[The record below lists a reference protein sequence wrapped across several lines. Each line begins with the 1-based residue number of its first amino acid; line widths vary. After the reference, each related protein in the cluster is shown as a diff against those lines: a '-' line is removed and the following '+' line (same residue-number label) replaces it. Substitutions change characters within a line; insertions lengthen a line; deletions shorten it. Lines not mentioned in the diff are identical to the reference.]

1 MKLFV
6 KDNIPYIVLYVMQ
19 FIFLYST
26 FRWLD
31 VKVVE
36 GNIVYLFLVSL
47 FMLII
52 YLTFRYVIGRSGY
65 KWLSNIPDLKD
76 AKAFLQMDVTSPL
89 LHTFKEGLA
98 RQYQLMQSEKERS
111 IQEKQEQIDFMNR
124 FVHLLKTPL
133 SALHLIVQDRE
144 DSDGSEEMQVEIVR
158 MEYQLNMIL
167 TLSRMSSFRQDFYI
181 QSVSIEPLV
190 FEVINDLKSHFIHHH
205 LFPSADVHGDATVL
219 SDRKWLKFVLMQLLT
234 NAIRY
239 SDGGNRH
246 IKIFA
251 GRQGD
256 YITLTVKD
264 EGVGIS
270 PQDLP
275 RVFDLYFTGA
285 NGRKFGE
292 STGIGLYLVRKICDE
307 LCHRV
312 SIQSSFGVGTEVK
325 IDFSLS
331 DHPDLTR

>member
-6 KDNIPYIVLYVMQ
+6 KDNIPYIVLHVMQ

-31 VKVVE
+31 ADVVE

-52 YLTFRYVIGRSGY
+52 YLTFRYVAGHSGY
-65 KWLSNIPDLKD
+65 KWLSKIPDLKD
-76 AKAFLQMDVTSPL
+76 AKTFLQMDVASPL
-89 LHTFKEGLA
+89 LYAFKKGLG
-98 RQYQLMQSEKERS
+98 RQYQLMQSERERS
-111 IQEKQEQIDFMNR
+111 IQEKQELIDFMNR

-144 DSDGSEEMQVEIVR
+144 DSDGAEEMQVEIVR

-167 TLSRMSSFRQDFYI
+167 TLSRLSSFRQDFYI
-181 QSVSIEPLV
+181 QKVSMKPLV
-190 FEVINDLKSHFIHHH
+190 FEVINELKSHFIHHH
-205 LFPSADVHGDATVL
+205 LFPSADVHGDVAVL
-219 SDRKWLKFVLMQLLT
+219 SDRKWLKFVVVQLLT

-251 GRQGD
+251 GREGE

-307 LCHRV
+307 LSHRV
-312 SIQSSFGVGTEVK
+312 SIKSFLGVGTE
-325 IDFSLS
+325 IEIRFSS
-331 DHPDLTR
+331 YNHP

>member
-6 KDNIPYIVLYVMQ
+6 KDNIPYIVLHVMQ

-26 FRWLD
+26 FHWLD
-31 VKVVE
+31 ANVVE

-47 FMLII
+47 VMLVI
-52 YLTFRYVIGRSGY
+52 YLTFRYVVGHSGY

-89 LHTFKEGLA
+89 LHTLKDGLA
-98 RQYQLMQSEKERS
+98 RQYQLMQSERERS

-167 TLSRMSSFRQDFYI
+167 TLSRLSSFRQDFYI
-181 QSVSIEPLV
+181 QTVSIEPLV
-190 FEVINDLKSHFIHHH
+190 VEVINDLKSHFIHHH
-205 LFPSADVHGDATVL
+205 LFPSADVQGDATVL
-219 SDRKWLKFVLMQLLT
+219 SDRKWLKFVLTQLLT

-246 IKIFA
+246 IMIFA
-251 GRQGD
+251 GRQGEHL
-256 YITLTVKD
+256 TLTVKD

-307 LCHRV
+307 LGHKV
-312 SIQSSFGVGTEVK
+312 SIQSSLGVGTEVK
-325 IDFSLS
+325 IRFSLPH
-331 DHPDLTR
+331 HPELTR

>member
-1 MKLFV
+1 MKLFI
-6 KDNIPYIVLYVMQ
+6 KDNTSYIILHIIQ

-31 VKVVE
+31 VNMVAS
-36 GNIVYLFLVSL
+36 NIVYLFLVSI
-47 FMLII
+47 FMLLI
-52 YLTFRYVIGRSGY
+52 YLIFRYVAGRGGY

-76 AKAFLQMDVTSPL
+76 AKVFLQMDVTAPL
-89 LHTFKEGLA
+89 LHTFKRGLA
-98 RQYQLMQSEKERS
+98 RQYQLLQSEKERS

-144 DSDGSEEMQVEIVR
+144 DSEGAEEMQMEIAR

-181 QSVSIEPLV
+181 QTVPIGPLV
-190 FEVINDLKSHFIHHH
+190 FEVINDLKSHFIHQHI
-205 LFPSADVHGDATVL
+205 FPSADVQGDATVL
-219 SDRKWLKFVLMQLLT
+219 SDRKWLKFVLTQLVT
-234 NAIRY
+234 NSIRY
-239 SDGGNRH
+239 SDGGNRQ
-246 IKIFA
+246 IRIWVR
-251 GRQGD
+251 RQGAF
-256 YITLTVKD
+256 ITLTVND

-285 NGRKFGE
+285 NGRKYGE

-307 LCHRV
+307 LGHKV
-312 SIQSSFGVGTEVK
+312 SIQSSLGVGTEVK
-325 IDFSLS
+325 IDFPLPY
-331 DHPDLTR
+331 HPDSTR

>member
-1 MKLFV
+1 MNLFI
-6 KDNIPYIVLYVMQ
+6 KDNISYIVLHVMQ
-19 FIFLYST
+19 FIFLYAT

-31 VKVVE
+31 VTVVD

-52 YLTFRYVIGRSGY
+52 YLTFRYVVGRSGY
-65 KWLSNIPDLKD
+65 KWLSQISDLKD
-76 AKAFLQMDVTSPL
+76 AKTFFQMDVTSPL
-89 LHTFKEGLA
+89 LHSFKEGLA

-133 SALHLIVQDRE
+133 SALYLIVQDRE

-181 QSVSIEPLV
+181 QTVSIEPLV

-205 LFPSADVHGDATVL
+205 LFPSAEVHGDAVVL
-219 SDRKWLKFVLMQLLT
+219 SDRKWLKFVLTQLLT
-234 NAIRY
+234 NAISY
-239 SDGGNRH
+239 SNGGNRH

-251 GRQGD
+251 DRQGE

-285 NGRKFGE
+285 NGREFGE

-307 LCHRV
+307 LGHRV
-312 SIQSSFGVGTEVK
+312 SIQSALGVGTEVE
-325 IDFSLS
+325 IRFSLPS
-331 DHPDLTR
+331 HPELIR